1 MDSTHR
7 LFLATVS
14 AAFKVID
21 SELIPSIEHGLSAC
35 GYDLAHSKIQAVDGI
50 KNGESVQAV
59 IIQTKHS
66 KIVKNHTWLFVVIR
80 GSGMVEK
87 EKWILDQRPEL
98 VPMVLD
104 DDFYYPPIV
113 SCLGKIRRLKVHSG
127 LLRGYR
133 SIQAE
138 IRKAVRETPA
148 TATVIFGGYGTG
160 GAIAQLAALDNVI
173 RNIRDPYHRTL
184 PVECCVFNSPRVG
197 NRLFVR
203 KFEMMVRTNERWVSG
218 ADEISA
224 LPVNKK
230 YHHTGQVHL
239 FNPTTL
245 KLDIKKK
252 HEGHRVGEGC
262 LWFGWRPV
270 AEHHDVG
277 KILAY
282 LRVSDKET
290 KEKLER
296 DGMD

>member
-7 LFLATVS
+7 LFLANVS
-14 AAFKVID
+14 AAFKIID
-21 SELIPSIEHGLSAC
+21 DDLIPSIEHALLIC
-35 GYDLAHSKIQAVDGI
+35 GYDLAYSKIKAVDGI

-66 KIVKNHTWLFVVIR
+66 KIVKNHTWLFIIIR

-87 EKWILDQRPEL
+87 EKWILEQRPEL

-104 DDFYYPPIV
+104 DDFYYPPMV
-113 SCLGKIRRLKVHSG
+113 TCLGKIRKLKVHSG

-138 IRKAVRETPA
+138 IRKAIRETPA

-160 GAIAQLAALDNVI
+160 GGMAQLAALDNVI

-203 KFEMMVRTNERWVSG
+203 KFEMMVRTSERWVSG
-218 ADEISA
+218 FDEISA
-224 LPVNKK
+224 LPVSKK

-245 KLDIKKK
+245 KLEVKPKC
-252 HEGHRVGEGC
+252 EGHRVGEGC
-262 LWFGWRPV
+262 LWWSFRPV
-270 AEHHDVG
+270 TEHHDIG